1 MGDIHG
7 QNIGHNHSLQKRYL
21 SFYIH
26 YINTVSFKQKGYCWT
41 ARTGRKMPKKCL
53 GHVFKTLSAPHDV
66 VQLSVNFWHLC
77 LLGLGAN
84 LVLGSI
90 LVGNHLCKVAPKS
103 ENSLLSFFR
112 VAMGSGPLEE
122 QAKNFHFHFDLCT
135 TTDKCRWQKTFCAFD
150 GFCWHR
156 YFCTCPSFILLP
168 FFKPKFMFYLCTQIE
183 TFFIREALI

>member
-103 ENSLLSFFR
+103 ENSLLFFFR
-112 VAMGSGPLEE
+112 VAMGSGPFC
-122 QAKNFHFHFDLCT
+122 QSSSKNIRIPLVRVIHRKQL
-135 TTDKCRWQKTFCAFD
+135 QKS
-150 GFCWHR
+150 R
-156 YFCTCPSFILLP
+156 
-168 FFKPKFMFYLCTQIE
+168 
-183 TFFIREALI
+183 

>member
-103 ENSLLSFFR
+103 ENSLLFFLEQR
-112 VAMGSGPLEE
+112 WAAGPLG
-122 QAKNFHFHFDLCT
+122 QRVLL
-135 TTDKCRWQKTFCAFD
+135 D
-150 GFCWHR
+150 GDVTPLLQR
-156 YFCTCPSFILLP
+156 AAACPIIGLWIGWLEGISI
-168 FFKPKFMFYLCTQIE
+168 K
-183 TFFIREALI
+183 RR

>member
-103 ENSLLSFFR
+103 ENSLLFFFR
-112 VAMGSGPLEE
+112 VAMGSGPL
-122 QAKNFHFHFDLCT
+122 C
-135 TTDKCRWQKTFCAFD
+135 CRK
-150 GFCWHR
+150 
-156 YFCTCPSFILLP
+156 
-168 FFKPKFMFYLCTQIE
+168 FYLSMAWS
-183 TFFIREALI
+183 ALSLPTSWSSLVRSCRRA

>member
-103 ENSLLSFFR
+103 ENSLLFFFR
-112 VAMGSGPLEE
+112 VAMGSGPF
-122 QAKNFHFHFDLCT
+122 QTKKCFNFKQISTSSVASIKLSSFPLLYHFN
-135 TTDKCRWQKTFCAFD
+135 D
-150 GFCWHR
+150 GPKYWWLWFQQE
-156 YFCTCPSFILLP
+156 LP
-168 FFKPKFMFYLCTQIE
+168 QYRGSCESEKSWP
-183 TFFIREALI
+183 R

>member
-103 ENSLLSFFR
+103 ENSLLFFFR
-112 VAMGSGPLEE
+112 VAMGSGPLKK
-122 QAKNFHFHFDLCT
+122 KNCW
-135 TTDKCRWQKTFCAFD
+135 KCGVKKNSHGHNFWNFQKSS
-150 GFCWHR
+150 R
-156 YFCTCPSFILLP
+156 
-168 FFKPKFMFYLCTQIE
+168 QIQE
-183 TFFIREALI
+183 NYIFLTFFFNTAFPTIFFLFWPDFGSE

>member
-103 ENSLLSFFR
+103 ENSLLFFFR
-112 VAMGSGPLEE
+112 VAMGSGPFKKKHSHRQNVTSYQFFLTISTFINR
-122 QAKNFHFHFDLCT
+122 KLLSIHNFLSIDNFH
-135 TTDKCRWQKTFCAFD
+135 Q
-150 GFCWHR
+150 
-156 YFCTCPSFILLP
+156 
-168 FFKPKFMFYLCTQIE
+168 
-183 TFFIREALI
+183 

>member
-103 ENSLLSFFR
+103 ENSLLFFFR
-112 VAMGSGPLEE
+112 VAMGSGPLYFSREYL
-122 QAKNFHFHFDLCT
+122 HCT
-135 TTDKCRWQKTFCAFD
+135 MRFRQWRIGIRVFGTF
-150 GFCWHR
+150 
-156 YFCTCPSFILLP
+156 
-168 FFKPKFMFYLCTQIE
+168 
-183 TFFIREALI
+183 ALILWPSKYFR